1 MKVPEVPDKSTAK
14 TKPAQASRR
23 ILYLQTGMDFYR
35 QVRKPCCASRQSR
48 PLYFRYGSD
57 SEVGDVLGYA
67 RCFLKLGHRLV
78 AAHLSVSDAAP
89 RCARSRAVAQPMP
102 RAPPATIAT

>member
-35 QVRKPCCASRQSR
+35 HVRKPCCASQQSR
-48 PLYFRYGSD
+48 CGPP
-57 SEVGDVLGYA
+57 
-67 RCFLKLGHRLV
+67 
-78 AAHLSVSDAAP
+78 AP
-89 RCARSRAVAQPMP
+89 
-102 RAPPATIAT
+102 PPATAARAGPAESRRPLRAYGKTERAA